1 MVQSNHSTAL
11 PTLPAR
17 MVRARDTGAA
27 LAGAALAPCLL
38 RKVADGLLMSS
49 SGKSLFLVKKT
60 V

>member
-1 MVQSNHSTAL
+1 
-11 PTLPAR
+11 

-49 SGKSLFLVKKT
+49 SSKSLFLVKKT